1 MPELRAQIEKEIS
14 WIERRLR
21 ENREKFEDDIMI
33 GVAEE
38 LNLSSE
44 AADDES
50 TAAEDTSEG
59 TSLA

>member
-1 MPELRAQIEKEIS
+1 
-14 WIERRLR
+14 
-21 ENREKFEDDIMI
+21 MI